1 MNLTDLQLR
10 SDNISES
17 SLDDIPGIGK
27 KRKINILKEF
37 GTMDKVKNAS
47 VEELAKIKGMNEKV
61 ATNVYEYYH

>member
-1 MNLTDLQLR
+1 MIFQALV
-10 SDNISES
+10 
-17 SLDDIPGIGK
+17 